1 MTLNQKVMENAI
13 IRQCAQAIHKAM
25 MKAIGDDAHVA
36 VAKVR
41 TKAGLIEITAW
52 DDERLEVLVA
62 HDNRNETECS
72 NLCKAIENECVFW
85 AIAKDEFYALHSGAF
100 A

>member
-1 MTLNQKVMENAI
+1 MENAI
-13 IRQCAQAIHKAM
+13 IRRCAQAIHKAM

-52 DDERLEVLVA
+52 EDERLEVLVA
-62 HDNRNETECS
+62 HDNRNETDCR

-85 AIAKDEFYALHSGAF
+85 AIAKDEYMTMHSGAW

>member
-1 MTLNQKVMENAI
+1 MEKEKDYMIPTNWD
-13 IRQCAQAIHKAM
+13 REQWSDVAQ
-25 MKAIGDDAHVA
+25 VA

-52 DDERLEVLVA
+52 EDERLEVLVA
-62 HDNRNETECS
+62 HDNRNETECR

-85 AIAKDEFYALHSGAF
+85 AIAKDEYMNMHSGA
-100 A
+100 